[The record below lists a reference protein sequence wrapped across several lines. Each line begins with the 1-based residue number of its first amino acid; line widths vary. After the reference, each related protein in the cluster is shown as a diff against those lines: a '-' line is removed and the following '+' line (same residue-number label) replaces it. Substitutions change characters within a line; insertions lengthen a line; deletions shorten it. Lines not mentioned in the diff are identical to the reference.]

1 MTPLADIVQRPNRRQ
16 AIAWIAAGPVAMSL
30 SVQAQPA
37 ATPSNMLATKVDAP
51 AELNAYGT
59 GWRASGSGSLRFFGF
74 KAYDATLWLTA
85 DQPTYAP
92 SRTFALDIR
101 YNTFVKATDIVNTSL
116 IEMSRLAG
124 ASPEQIKAWND
135 YMTQLFV
142 DVQSGDRLVG
152 VRVAGKGARFF
163 LNAKMLG
170 ETDDESFTDT
180 FFRIWL
186 DPKTRRPELRA
197 ALLGIPATDST
208 NLNRQP

>member
-1 MTPLADIVQRPNRRQ
+1 MNLSAYIVQRPTRRK
-16 AIAWIAAGPVAMSL
+16 AIAWIAAGSGGLSL
-30 SVQAQPA
+30 SIQAQPT
-37 ATPSNMLATKVDAP
+37 ATPATMPATKVELP

-85 DQPTYAP
+85 GQPSYAP

-124 ASPEQIKAWND
+124 ASPEQIKAWNGF
-135 YMTQLFV
+135 MTQLFV

-152 VRVAGKGARFF
+152 VRVANKGARFF
-163 LNAKMLG
+163 LNAKLLG
-170 ETDDESFTDT
+170 ETDDESFTDS

-208 NLNRQP
+208 NVTRQP

>member
-1 MTPLADIVQRPNRRQ
+1 MNLSAYIVQRPTRRK
-16 AIAWIAAGPVAMSL
+16 AIAWIAAGSGGLSL
-30 SVQAQPA
+30 SIQAQPT
-37 ATPSNMLATKVDAP
+37 ATPATMPATKVELP

-85 DQPTYAP
+85 GQPTYAP

-116 IEMSRLAG
+116 IEMSRLAN
-124 ASPEQIKAWND
+124 ASPEQIKAWNAF
-135 YMTQLFV
+135 MTQLFV

-152 VRVAGKGARFF
+152 VRVANKGARFF
-163 LNAKMLG
+163 LNAKLLG
-170 ETDDESFTDT
+170 ETDDESFTDS

-208 NLNRQP
+208 NVTRQP